1 MLSFPFYN
9 KKELKL
15 KLKTEKEIY
24 LGDIIINLNKIRNKK
39 DKTSFKAE
47 FNKTWIHGLLH
58 LFGYD
63 HIKNKDFKNMLRIEK
78 NFFHI

>member
-1 MLSFPFYN
+1 MCYHFYN

-39 DKTSFKAE
+39 DKTSFKG
-47 FNKTWIHGLLH
+47 I
-58 LFGYD
+58 
-63 HIKNKDFKNMLRIEK
+63 
-78 NFFHI
+78 